1 METQQPPQADQS
13 SPPQQPK
20 PPNLKLWLGI
30 TGIVALGLLAAICW
44 IVPSESHKL
53 EQAKE
58 ELKKSVLSETQWKQV
73 AESYKATVSTM
84 KKSRRT
90 RTTQKV
96 ALDGQGKPVLKADG
110 NPLVL
115 ETTMAIS
122 GSEGSS
128 SSTEATRIQTEY
140 QAKLDAKEAYIKEL
154 LKKEDIKRGQG
165 WSVVGSYGS
174 RGTMGLD
181 ATGSLGILRLG
192 VAGQTNPGDGKVE
205 GFARAGFGW

>member
-1 METQQPPQADQS
+1 MEPNQPPSSPSQPPQEI
-13 SPPQQPK
+13 PPQR
-20 PPNLKLWLGI
+20 LKLYLGI
-30 TGIVALGLLAAICW
+30 TGIVALGLLAAVCW

-58 ELKKSVLSETQWKQV
+58 DLRKSVLSETQWKQV

-84 KKSRRT
+84 KRSRRT
-90 RTTQKV
+90 RTIQKV
-96 ALDGQGKPVLKADG
+96 ALDGQGKPVMKADG

-115 ETTMAIS
+115 EMTTAIS

-165 WSVVGSYGS
+165 WAVVGSYGS
-174 RGTMGLD
+174 RGTAMLD

-192 VAGQTNPGDGKVE
+192 AGGAAGTKTGEVE
-205 GFARAGFGW
+205 GFARVGLGW